1 MNIKKKDFKNFILNL
16 LNRISRHDITTYS
29 AALSFYLLQA
39 SIPLMMVLVTV
50 LSYFLAGK
58 EDIIFKFV
66 DFLPNTTSKL
76 IVDAINILLVSSQ
89 SPTVTTLTILFALW
103 SATSGI
109 NKLINA
115 INHAYGLHNN
125 KQAIKQ
131 RLMSIIFTLV
141 FIFLIVFLLVF
152 QIYGSSIIGIFN
164 SQIIEKITVHFNTN
178 IQSALDMISSPLFK
192 LFSYTVPFLIMAL
205 AVGLFYKYSP
215 SNSKNRIRNREAFLG
230 GLFVS
235 IAISLATFIYSY
247 FINNFSNQSL
257 VYGALAGI
265 LALFIWLL
273 IVSIIL
279 ILGAECIAAY
289 REGYKKDF
297 FDKNVDNKQDGKI
310 KEKVTDL
317 FKRKTNEKW
326 NETIY

>member
-1 MNIKKKDFKNFILNL
+1 MKIKKNNFKSFILNL
-16 LNRISRHDITTYS
+16 VNRISKHDITTYS

-76 IVDAINILLVSSQ
+76 IVEAINILLISSQ

-103 SATSGI
+103 SATSGV

-131 RLMSIIFTLV
+131 RLMSILFTLV
-141 FIFLIVFLLVF
+141 FILLIVFLLVF
-152 QIYGSSIIGIFN
+152 QIYGTSIIGIFN
-164 SQIIEKITVHFNTN
+164 AQIIEKITTHFGTN
-178 IQSALDMISSPLFK
+178 IQEGLDLISSPIFK
-192 LFSYTVPFLIMAL
+192 ISSNLVPFMVMAL

-215 SNSKNRIRNREAFLG
+215 SNSKNRITNKEAYLG

-235 IAISLATFIYSY
+235 VAIFLATFAYS
-247 FINNFSNQSL
+247 FFVNNFSNQSL

-273 IVSIIL
+273 IVSTML

-297 FDKNVDNKQDGKI
+297 FDKNIKKPANKTIKKKVMQIFERKI
-310 KEKVTDL
+310 HEK
-317 FKRKTNEKW
+317 
-326 NETIY
+326 

>member
-1 MNIKKKDFKNFILNL
+1 MKFNKKDFKGFTSNL
-16 LNRISRHDITTYS
+16 LRRISRHDITTYS

-50 LSYFLAGK
+50 ISYFLSGK
-58 EDIIFKFV
+58 EEVIFKFV
-66 DFLPNTTSKL
+66 DFLPNTTSDL
-76 IVDAINILLVSSQ
+76 VARALDIILTSSQ
-89 SPTVTTLTILFALW
+89 SPTVTTITILFALW

-109 NKLINA
+109 NRLINA
-115 INHAYGLHNN
+115 INHAYGLKHN

-131 RLMSIIFTLV
+131 RLMSIVFTLV

-152 QIYGSSIIGIFN
+152 QIYGSTIVGIFN
-164 SQIIEKITVHFNTN
+164 AQIIEKITMHFNTN
-178 IQSALDMISSPLFK
+178 IQAALDMISSPIFK
-192 LFSYTVPFLIMAL
+192 ILSYIVPFLIMAL

-215 SNSKNRIRNREAFLG
+215 SNSKNRIRNREAYLG

-235 IAISLATFIYSY
+235 IAISMATFIYSY
-247 FINNFSNQSL
+247 FVNNFSNQSV

-289 REGYKKDF
+289 RESYKKDF
-297 FDKNVDNKQDGKI
+297 FDTRIEESDNNEL
-310 KEKVTDL
+310 KEKVIQIL
-317 FKRKTNEKW
+317 KEKTNEK
-326 NETIY
+326 